1 MLMKT
6 TVTSSP
12 SLAGTSGITLDSL
25 RVSYHGNV
33 VLKPLSLTI
42 EPGEVLALIGPSGSG
57 KTTVLRAIAG
67 FVQPAGGRILIGD
80 TDVTQLP
87 PYKRG
92 LAMVVQ
98 NYALFPHMK
107 VEDNVAFGLR
117 AQKQP
122 RGLIAERVTEAL
134 KIVGMADY
142 ATRYPHQ
149 LSGGQQ
155 QRVAIARA
163 IAVRPRVLL
172 LDEPLSALDAQIRH
186 NMVEEIARLHRE
198 LPELTILYVTHD
210 QTEALTL
217 ADKIGIMKDGSL
229 IAHGETHELYH
240 YPPNRFSA
248 EFLGR
253 ANILQATA
261 LKDSPD
267 PGLVSVSCGGG
278 LINAFSRG
286 GLHGNNK
293 LLCIRPHPPNRFSA
307 EFLGRANILQAT
319 ALKDSPDPGLV
330 SVSCGGGLI
339 NAFSRGGLHG
349 NNKLL
354 CIRPQHMS
362 LAPRSA
368 TSNRL
373 NATLTSVHWQGDLTH
388 LLCDVAGEAVRIV
401 MTQVNP
407 LPRAG
412 DKLSLYFEP
421 GDAVLIEV
429 Q

>member
-1 MLMKT
+1 MIKFK
-6 TVTSSP
+6 
-12 SLAGTSGITLDSL
+12 
-25 RVSYHGNV
+25 NV
-33 VLKPLSLTI
+33 NKFFKDLHVLNDVNLEVKQ
-42 EPGEVLALIGPSGSG
+42 GEVVVVCGPSGSG
-57 KTTVLRAIAG
+57 KSTLIRTVNQLEQIQGGEIWVDGMNVADPKTDLNKVRAEVG
-67 FVQPAGGRILIGD
+67 FVFQSFNLYPHLNVLENIVLSPMKVKKLSRAAAEKKAMELLER
-80 TDVTQLP
+80 V
-87 PYKRG
+87 G
-92 LAMVVQ
+92 LAHKKDAMP
-98 NYALFPHMK
+98 A
-107 VEDNVAFGLR
+107 
-117 AQKQP
+117 
-122 RGLIAERVTEAL
+122 
-134 KIVGMADY
+134 
-142 ATRYPHQ
+142 Q

-261 LKDSPD
+261 LKDSP
-267 PGLVSVSCGGG
+267 
-278 LINAFSRG
+278 
-286 GLHGNNK
+286 
-293 LLCIRPHPPNRFSA
+293 
-307 EFLGRANILQAT
+307 E
-319 ALKDSPDPGLV
+319 PGLV

-401 MTQVNP
+401 MTHVNP

-412 DKLSLYFEP
+412 DKLALYFEP